1 MSAVNRFLNGA
12 GGLLGSWLVRGWMG
26 SLEYKAAHYDP
37 AADMASPD
45 RQGQN
50 IYVLWHEYLLLPLY
64 LRGNCNT
71 TLLVSRH
78 RDADILSRA
87 AYHLGFELVRG
98 SSGRGGLS
106 AMRELLRRRRMN
118 VAVTPDGPR
127 GPRRALASGPL
138 YLAAKLEMPLV
149 VTGIGFDRPWR
160 MNTWDRFAIPRPFS
174 RARAVLSPAITIP
187 PDLDRDELEHYR
199 SGIERLLNR
208 LTLEA
213 EAWAESGTAK
223 REEIPVRREPAP
235 RAVNE
240 LRVACTMIRPAA

>member
-1 MSAVNRFLNGA
+1 MSVMSRFLTGA

-45 RQGQN
+45 RLGQN
-50 IYVLWHEYLLLPLY
+50 IYVLWHEYLLLPFY

-106 AMRELLRRRRMN
+106 AHAGTVAATAHERGGDAGRPTRAAAQSWPQDRSIWRRSWKCRW
-118 VAVTPDGPR
+118 
-127 GPRRALASGPL
+127 S
-138 YLAAKLEMPLV
+138 
-149 VTGIGFDRPWR
+149 
-160 MNTWDRFAIPRPFS
+160 
-174 RARAVLSPAITIP
+174 SPALVSIVP
-187 PDLDRDELEHYR
+187 GE
-199 SGIERLLNR
+199 
-208 LTLEA
+208 
-213 EAWAESGTAK
+213 
-223 REEIPVRREPAP
+223 
-235 RAVNE
+235 
-240 LRVACTMIRPAA
+240 